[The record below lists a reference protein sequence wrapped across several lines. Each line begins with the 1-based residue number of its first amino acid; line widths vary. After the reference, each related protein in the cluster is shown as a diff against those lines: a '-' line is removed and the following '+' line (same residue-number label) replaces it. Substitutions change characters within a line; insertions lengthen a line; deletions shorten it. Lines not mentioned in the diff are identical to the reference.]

1 MPRIFLMESNP
12 KKKEES
18 KKDKFEW
25 ADEGVSTLVR
35 VIILGWSATILTLNY
50 VTIPGVPQ
58 RNIDPTFIASVFTGT
73 LATFGVV
80 PAKKDKKEDDQKK
93 LDTKEKVENYLSYR
107 EPHLQKKSDECA
119 ELWREWFSF
128 FEDPEKKH
136 SPETKELRKKWCN
149 CVTEFGEMVSQ
160 EVKTNPR
167 YKDLNS

>member
-1 MPRIFLMESNP
+1 MPRIFLMELSP
-12 KKKEES
+12 KKKEET

-80 PAKKDKKEDDQKK
+80 PAKKDKRDEDQKK
-93 LDTKEKVENYLSYR
+93 LDTKEKVE
-107 EPHLQKKSDECA
+107 
-119 ELWREWFSF
+119 
-128 FEDPEKKH
+128 
-136 SPETKELRKKWCN
+136 
-149 CVTEFGEMVSQ
+149 G
-160 EVKTNPR
+160 
-167 YKDLNS
+167 